1 MSSNIGFYH
10 GLGADVLYTNS
21 DGKIVRTGAMLGWI
35 SSDIPVGLTG
45 LKKINLAADVQ
56 TGKNVLGA
64 GGGGVYFYFNDYV
77 DPLTG
82 PVFFTDKALHPGG
95 KSMIWTL
102 QLDIDIPLKKA
113 PKTP

>member
-1 MSSNIGFYH
+1 MI
-10 GLGADVLYTNS
+10 
-21 DGKIVRTGAMLGWI
+21 GWI

-56 TGKNVLGA
+56 TGKNGLGA

-77 DPLTG
+77 DLLTG
-82 PVFFTDKALHPGG
+82 PVFYTDKALQPGG
-95 KSMIWTL
+95 KSMLWTL
-102 QLDIDIPLKKA
+102 QLDVDIPLKEA